1 MLTVAPVNEICLS
14 MTRSST
20 LRILIRHKRE
30 CDGDGDEERNFG
42 GENTEYGDVVSPEDD
57 DERYGEALPTEMGG
71 TEAGDAVGYEDR
83 IGNGEPVDVSETQA
97 IFPGSD
103 KW

>member
-1 MLTVAPVNEICLS
+1 M
-14 MTRSST
+14 
-20 LRILIRHKRE
+20 
-30 CDGDGDEERNFG
+30 
-42 GENTEYGDVVSPEDD
+42 VSPEDD

-71 TEAGDAVGYEDR
+71 TEAGDAVGYEDS